1 MSEQTPPA
9 SGAFG
14 VGSHVAGY
22 RLDEQIGRGGMAVVY
37 RAHDPRLD
45 RRVALKVLAPEL
57 ARDEEFRQRF
67 IRESRAAAAVD
78 HPNIIPIYEAGEA
91 GGVLFIAMR
100 YVEGQDVQTLINQLH
115 PLPTARVCDIIAQV
129 ASALDAAH
137 AHNLVHRDVKPGNM
151 LREATSGRAH
161 PDHIYLSDFG
171 LSKHS
176 LGASVALTSQ
186 GQFLGTLNYV
196 APEQIEGGP
205 VDGRTDEYALACSAF
220 EMLAGQPPFRRDE
233 TLAIMWAQLSSA
245 PPSLTSM
252 RPDLPAAV
260 DGVVAK
266 ALAKKP
272 DDRYGT
278 CLEFAAALRQACE
291 LGPGSSDPGLAGPG
305 HGATRAVR
313 PDELAAASA
322 AAASAAGGGPQG
334 QPAGPTKA
342 DIGRAETSVAGTGA
356 ARAGPVGPG
365 PAGAGVAGGGA
376 AGAGRAD
383 DSLAD
388 TDPGIGGTPTRL
400 GHVPRTGPTRPGL
413 TDPMGPP
420 GPGYP
425 PAGPPARRPRR
436 SWRTFAAVGAAC
448 LVLLAAGGAYLLLGH
463 KTSPQTSSSGHGHPT
478 TSASTANRVLALPGC
493 TTATA
498 PMKPVHGVATHF
510 VQVGGSPFDVV
521 VTPNHFGFVSLRK
534 GNPLVVMNTTQFA
547 PTIVQ
552 NVPLANP
559 EGEVITH
566 NQQYLL
572 VAGDSGLTVFR
583 VSDLEAGSSAPL
595 GSLTSPS
602 GNGALEVVT
611 SPDDKFAFVANQNSG
626 NVGVFNLQKALTSGF
641 GPGDFVGMIP
651 VKSDPTGIAASPN
664 GQYLYVVSGLASTA
678 LQSGMGT
685 LAIIDMRK
693 AETSPGSSVVK
704 TDPAGCGPA
713 RVITSA
719 DGSDVWVTAGGGNTL
734 EAFSASKLLSD
745 PKHALIARVAVG
757 QIPLGLAL
765 VNNGTRMVVADSNR
779 DNVGGSTADLAVINV
794 ADALAGKPAVIGTI
808 KSGAA
813 PRQFALEPN
822 GKTLLVTNTGSGQVE
837 AVNVGHLP

>member
-1 MSEQTPPA
+1 VSEQTPPA
-9 SGAFG
+9 PGGFG

-37 RAHDPRLD
+37 RAHDPRLN
-45 RRVALKVLAPEL
+45 RRVALKLLAPGL

-91 GGVLFIAMR
+91 GGILFIAMR
-100 YVEGQDVQTLINQLH
+100 FVEGGDVQTLINQQD
-115 PLPTARVCDIIAQV
+115 PPPTARVCDIVAQV

-161 PDHIYLSDFG
+161 SDHIYLSDFG
-171 LSKHS
+171 LSKHR
-176 LGASVALTSQ
+176 LGATAALTSQ

-260 DGVVAK
+260 DGVIAK

-272 DDRYGT
+272 DDRYST

-291 LGPGSSDPGLAGPG
+291 LGPSRSDPGLAGPG

-322 AAASAAGGGPQG
+322 AAASAAGGGPPG
-334 QPAGPTKA
+334 QPAGPTQA
-342 DIGRAETSVAGTGA
+342 DIGRAETGVASTGTVGA
-356 ARAGPVGPG
+356 G
-365 PAGAGVAGGGA
+365 PAGAGVAGAGAVA
-376 AGAGRAD
+376 AGPAD
-383 DSLAD
+383 DSMAD
-388 TDPGIGGTPTRL
+388 TDPGIGGTPTQL
-400 GHVPRTGPTRPGL
+400 GHVPRKGSTRPGP

-420 GPGYP
+420 RPGYP
-425 PAGPPARRPRR
+425 PAGPPARRSRR
-436 SWRTFAAVGAAC
+436 TLAAVGAAC
-448 LVLLAAGGAYLLLGH
+448 LVLLAAGGAYLLFGH
-463 KTSPQTSSSGHGHPT
+463 KTSSGGHGHPT

-498 PMKPVHGVATHF
+498 PMKPLHGVPAHF

-534 GNPLVVMNTTQFA
+534 GNPLVVMNTSQFA

-595 GSLTSPS
+595 GSLTSQN
-602 GNGALEVVT
+602 GKGALEVVT
-611 SPDDKFAFVANQNSG
+611 SPDDKFAFVAMQNSG
-626 NVGVFNLQKALTSGF
+626 NVAVFNLQKALTSGF

-685 LAIIDMRK
+685 MAIVDMRQ

-745 PKHALIARVAVG
+745 PRHALIARIAVG
-757 QIPLGLAL
+757 QIPLGLVL
-765 VNNGTRMVVADSNR
+765 VKNGTRMVVADSNR
-779 DNVGGSTADLAVINV
+779 DNVGSSTGNLAVINV
-794 ADALAGKPAVIGTI
+794 ADALAGRPALIGTI
-808 KSGAA
+808 KAGTA

-837 AVNVGHLP
+837 AVHVGQLP